1 MKNKARILDRF
12 FTISNLENVFDE
24 RAAIYE
30 LKSSSQTFVIEEEED
45 IIDMHP
51 EFDKFYDLYT

>member
-12 FTISNLENVFDE
+12 YDFSNLENVFDE
-24 RAAIYE
+24 SAVVYE
-30 LKSSSQTFVIEEEED
+30 LKSSSQTFDIEEED

-51 EFDKFYDLYT
+51 EFDRFYDLYI